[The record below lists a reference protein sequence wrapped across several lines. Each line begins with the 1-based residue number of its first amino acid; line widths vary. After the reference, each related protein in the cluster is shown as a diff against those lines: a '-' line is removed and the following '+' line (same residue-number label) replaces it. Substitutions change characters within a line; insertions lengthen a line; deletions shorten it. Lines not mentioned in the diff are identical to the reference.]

1 MHSSQSP
8 DRNSSPSRYRN
19 ELEQSAGTQY
29 RQGLEQSAQRSE
41 VFSSSTNNLEKAY
54 EDLEKEI
61 LEIKQKLAG
70 SVNQSTSQHPT
81 TDNTGS
87 RPYLHGREI
96 QH

>member
-1 MHSSQSP
+1 MQPSSSP

-70 SVNQSTSQHPT
+70 SVNQSTSQNPTT

-96 QH
+96 